1 MFRWAEILI
10 DTSLWIF
17 VARRFVNAAAKFL
30 PHSGNFVWNQ
40 IEHAAFL
47 RLRGVVSAA
56 GDSFTRTFKKSV
68 SWEGRCE
75 RACIHKAIGPPSNT
89 ERAEGFSER

>member
-47 RLRGVVSAA
+47 RLRGCV
-56 GDSFTRTFKKSV
+56 
-68 SWEGRCE
+68 GRRGQFHQDIQE
-75 RACIHKAIGPPSNT
+75 IRVLGGAL
-89 ERAEGFSER
+89 